1 MNSKGIT
8 FNNRPKAKDPA
19 NCGDC
24 KIALDKENK
33 VRINGTTNKRC
44 KKCHNKYI
52 GKYNK
57 KRKKALQEFESWF
70 K

>member
-1 MNSKGIT
+1 MIFHNR
-8 FNNRPKAKDPA
+8 RPKAEDPA
-19 NCGDC
+19 NCKDC
-24 KIALDKENK
+24 KIALVKENK
-33 VRINGTTNKRC
+33 VKINRVTNKRC

-57 KRKKALQEFESWF
+57 KRSKALKEFESWF